1 MITKK
6 VVEYIVNDI
15 DGLRPIAMNLLERL
29 KEASI
34 FVLVGEMGAGK
45 TTFTQSILRAMGI
58 EHLEGSP
65 TYSLINEYES
75 PFFGKVYHMD
85 LYRLNSLEEALDIG
99 IEELL
104 YQNVIC
110 FIEWPE
116 KILEL
121 LPDNTIW
128 VYLRANEDLSRIITI
143 KDEDKS

>member
-1 MITKK
+1 
-6 VVEYIVNDI
+6 VDYIVNDL
-15 DGLRPIAMNLLERL
+15 DGIRPIALDLLERL
-29 KEASI
+29 KTGSI
-34 FVLVGEMGAGK
+34 VVLVGEMGVGK
-45 TTFTQSILRAMGI
+45 TTFTQSVLRAMGI
-58 EHLEGSP
+58 EDLEGSP

-75 PFFGKVYHMD
+75 PYFGKVYHMD
-85 LYRLNSLEEALDIG
+85 LYRLNSLDEALDIG

-116 KILEL
+116 KIKEL

-143 KDEDKS
+143 KDENKS

>member
-1 MITKK
+1 
-6 VVEYIVNDI
+6 VDYIVNDL
-15 DGLRPIAMNLLERL
+15 DGIRPIALDLLERL
-29 KEASI
+29 QTGSI
-34 FVLVGEMGAGK
+34 VVLVGEMGAGK
-45 TTFTQSILRAMGI
+45 TTFTQSVLRAMGI
-58 EHLEGSP
+58 EDLEGSP

-75 PFFGKVYHMD
+75 PYFGKVYHMD
-85 LYRLNSLEEALDIG
+85 LYRLNSLDEALDIG

-143 KDEDKS
+143 KDENKS

>member
-1 MITKK
+1 MDYS
-6 VVEYIVNDI
+6 VQDL
-15 DGLRPIAMNLLERL
+15 DGLRPIALELLEQL
-29 KEASI
+29 KSASI
-34 FVLVGEMGAGK
+34 VVLVGEMGAGK
-45 TTFTQSILRAMGI
+45 TTFTQSVLRAMGI
-58 EHLEGSP
+58 EDLEGSP

-75 PFFGKVYHMD
+75 PYFGKVYHMD

-116 KILEL
+116 KISEL

-143 KDEDKS
+143 KDENKS

>member
-1 MITKK
+1 MDYS
-6 VVEYIVNDI
+6 VQDL
-15 DGLRPIAMNLLERL
+15 DGLRPIALELLEQL
-29 KEASI
+29 KSALI
-34 FVLVGEMGAGK
+34 VVLVGEMGAGK
-45 TTFTQSILRAMGI
+45 TTFTQSVLRAMGI
-58 EHLEGSP
+58 EDLEGSP

-75 PFFGKVYHMD
+75 PYFGKVYHMD

-116 KILEL
+116 KISEL

-143 KDEDKS
+143 KDENKS

>member
-1 MITKK
+1 MD
-6 VVEYIVNDI
+6 YIVHDL
-15 DGLRPIAMNLLERL
+15 DGIRPIALDLLERL
-29 KEASI
+29 KTGSI
-34 FVLVGEMGAGK
+34 VVLVGEMGAGK
-45 TTFTQSILRAMGI
+45 TTFTQSVLRAMGI
-58 EHLEGSP
+58 EDLEGSP

-75 PFFGKVYHMD
+75 PYFGKVYHMD
-85 LYRLNSLEEALDIG
+85 LYRLDSLEEALDIG

-116 KILEL
+116 KIKEL

-143 KDEDKS
+143 KDENKS

>member
-1 MITKK
+1 M
-6 VVEYIVNDI
+6 EYIVNDI

>member
-1 MITKK
+1 MD
-6 VVEYIVNDI
+6 YIVNDL
-15 DGLRPIAMNLLERL
+15 DGIRPIALDLLERL
-29 KEASI
+29 KTGSI
-34 FVLVGEMGAGK
+34 VVLVGEMGAGK
-45 TTFTQSILRAMGI
+45 TTFTQSVLRAMGI
-58 EHLEGSP
+58 EDLEGSP

-75 PFFGKVYHMD
+75 PYFGKVYHMD

-116 KILEL
+116 KVFEL

-143 KDEDKS
+143 KDENKS

>member
-1 MITKK
+1 
-6 VVEYIVNDI
+6 VDYIVNDL
-15 DGLRPIAMNLLERL
+15 DGIRPIALDLLERL
-29 KEASI
+29 KTGSI
-34 FVLVGEMGAGK
+34 VVLVGEMGAGK
-45 TTFTQSILRAMGI
+45 TTFTQSVLRAMGI
-58 EHLEGSP
+58 EDLEGSP

-75 PFFGKVYHMD
+75 PYFGKVYHMD
-85 LYRLNSLEEALDIG
+85 LYRLNSLDEALDIG

-116 KILEL
+116 KIKEL

-143 KDEDKS
+143 KDENKS

>member
-1 MITKK
+1 M
-6 VVEYIVNDI
+6 EYIVNDI
-15 DGLRPIAMNLLERL
+15 DGLRPIAMNLLERS

-143 KDEDKS
+143 KDENKS

>member
-1 MITKK
+1 MD
-6 VVEYIVNDI
+6 YNVNDL
-15 DGLRPIAMNLLERL
+15 DGIRPIALDLLERL
-29 KEASI
+29 KTGSI
-34 FVLVGEMGAGK
+34 VVLVGEMGAGK
-45 TTFTQSILRAMGI
+45 TTFTQSVLRAMGI
-58 EHLEGSP
+58 EDLEGSP

-75 PFFGKVYHMD
+75 PYFGKVYHMD
-85 LYRLNSLEEALDIG
+85 LYRLNSLDEALDIG

-116 KILEL
+116 KIKEL

-143 KDEDKS
+143 KDENKS

>member
-1 MITKK
+1 MD
-6 VVEYIVNDI
+6 YNVNDL
-15 DGLRPIAMNLLERL
+15 DGIRPIALDLLERL
-29 KEASI
+29 KTGSI
-34 FVLVGEMGAGK
+34 VVLVGEMGAGK
-45 TTFTQSILRAMGI
+45 TTFTQSVLRAMGI
-58 EHLEGSP
+58 EDLEGSP

-75 PFFGKVYHMD
+75 PYFGKVYHMD
-85 LYRLNSLEEALDIG
+85 LYRLDSLEEALDIG

-116 KILEL
+116 KIKEL

-143 KDEDKS
+143 KDENKS

>member
-1 MITKK
+1 MDYS
-6 VVEYIVNDI
+6 VQDL
-15 DGLRPIAMNLLERL
+15 DGLRPIALELLEQL
-29 KEASI
+29 KSASI
-34 FVLVGEMGAGK
+34 VVLVGEMGSGK
-45 TTFTQSILRAMGI
+45 TTFTQSVLRAMGI
-58 EHLEGSP
+58 EDLEGSP

-75 PFFGKVYHMD
+75 PYFGKVYHID

-116 KILEL
+116 KISEL

-143 KDEDKS
+143 KDENKS

>member
-1 MITKK
+1 M
-6 VVEYIVNDI
+6 EYILNDL
-15 DGLRPIAMNLLERL
+15 DGIRPIALDLLERL
-29 KEASI
+29 QTGSI
-34 FVLVGEMGAGK
+34 VVLVGEMGAGK
-45 TTFTQSILRAMGI
+45 TTFTQSVLRAMGI
-58 EHLEGSP
+58 EDLEGSP

-75 PFFGKVYHMD
+75 PYFGKVYHMD
-85 LYRLNSLEEALDIG
+85 LYRLNSLDEALDIG

-116 KILEL
+116 KIKEL

-143 KDEDKS
+143 KDENKS

>member
-1 MITKK
+1 
-6 VVEYIVNDI
+6 VDYIVDDL
-15 DGLRPIAMNLLERL
+15 DGIRPIALDLLERL
-29 KEASI
+29 KTGSI
-34 FVLVGEMGAGK
+34 VVLVGEMGAGK
-45 TTFTQSILRAMGI
+45 TTFTQSVLRAMGI
-58 EHLEGSP
+58 EDLEGSP

-75 PFFGKVYHMD
+75 PYFGKVYHMD
-85 LYRLNSLEEALDIG
+85 LYRLNSLDEALDIG

-116 KILEL
+116 KIKEL

-143 KDEDKS
+143 KDENKS

>member
-1 MITKK
+1 MD
-6 VVEYIVNDI
+6 YIVNDL
-15 DGLRPIAMNLLERL
+15 DGIRPIALDLLERL
-29 KEASI
+29 KTGSI
-34 FVLVGEMGAGK
+34 VVLVGEMGAGK
-45 TTFTQSILRAMGI
+45 TTFTQSVLRAMGI
-58 EHLEGSP
+58 EDLEGSP

-75 PFFGKVYHMD
+75 PYFGKVYHMD
-85 LYRLNSLEEALDIG
+85 LYRLDSLEEALDIG

-116 KILEL
+116 KIKEL

-143 KDEDKS
+143 KDENKS

>member
-1 MITKK
+1 MDYS
-6 VVEYIVNDI
+6 VQDL
-15 DGLRPIAMNLLERL
+15 DGLRPIALELLEQL
-29 KEASI
+29 KSASI
-34 FVLVGEMGAGK
+34 VVLVGEMGSGK
-45 TTFTQSILRAMGI
+45 TTFTQSVLRAMGI
-58 EHLEGSP
+58 EDLEGSP

-75 PFFGKVYHMD
+75 PYFGKVYHMD

-116 KILEL
+116 KISEL

-143 KDEDKS
+143 KDENKS

>member
-1 MITKK
+1 MD
-6 VVEYIVNDI
+6 YIVNDL
-15 DGLRPIAMNLLERL
+15 DGIRPIALDLLERL
-29 KEASI
+29 KTGSI
-34 FVLVGEMGAGK
+34 VVLVGEMGAGK
-45 TTFTQSILRAMGI
+45 TTFTQSVLRAMGI
-58 EHLEGSP
+58 EDLEGSP

-75 PFFGKVYHMD
+75 PYFGKVYHMD
-85 LYRLNSLEEALDIG
+85 LYRLNSLDEALDIG

-116 KILEL
+116 KIKEL

-143 KDEDKS
+143 KDENKS

>member
-1 MITKK
+1 
-6 VVEYIVNDI
+6 VDYNVNDL
-15 DGLRPIAMNLLERL
+15 DGIRPIALDLLERL
-29 KEASI
+29 KTGSI
-34 FVLVGEMGAGK
+34 VVLVGEMGAGK
-45 TTFTQSILRAMGI
+45 TTFTQSVLRAMGI
-58 EHLEGSP
+58 EDLEGSP

-75 PFFGKVYHMD
+75 PYFGKVYHMD
-85 LYRLNSLEEALDIG
+85 LYRLDSLEEALDIG

-116 KILEL
+116 KIKEL

-143 KDEDKS
+143 KDENKS

>member
-1 MITKK
+1 MD
-6 VVEYIVNDI
+6 YIVNDL
-15 DGLRPIAMNLLERL
+15 DGIRPIALDLLERL
-29 KEASI
+29 KTGSI
-34 FVLVGEMGAGK
+34 VVLVGEMGVGK
-45 TTFTQSILRAMGI
+45 TTFTQSVLRAMGI
-58 EHLEGSP
+58 EDLEGSP

-75 PFFGKVYHMD
+75 PYFGKVYHMD
-85 LYRLNSLEEALDIG
+85 LYRLNSLDEALDIG

-116 KILEL
+116 KIKEL

-143 KDEDKS
+143 KDENKS

>member
-1 MITKK
+1 MD
-6 VVEYIVNDI
+6 YIVNDL
-15 DGLRPIAMNLLERL
+15 DGIRPIALDLLERL
-29 KEASI
+29 KTGSI
-34 FVLVGEMGAGK
+34 VVLVGEMGAGK
-45 TTFTQSILRAMGI
+45 TTFTQSVLRAMGI
-58 EHLEGSP
+58 EDLEGSP

-75 PFFGKVYHMD
+75 QYFGKVYHMD
-85 LYRLNSLEEALDIG
+85 LYRLNSLDEALDIG

-116 KILEL
+116 KIKEL

-143 KDEDKS
+143 KDENKS

>member
-1 MITKK
+1 MD
-6 VVEYIVNDI
+6 YNVNDL
-15 DGLRPIAMNLLERL
+15 DGIRPIALDLLERL
-29 KEASI
+29 KTGSI
-34 FVLVGEMGAGK
+34 VVLVGEMGSGK
-45 TTFTQSILRAMGI
+45 TTFTQSVLRAMGI
-58 EHLEGSP
+58 EDLEGSP

-75 PFFGKVYHMD
+75 PYFGKVYHMD
-85 LYRLNSLEEALDIG
+85 LYRLNSLDEALDIG

-116 KILEL
+116 KIKEL

-143 KDEDKS
+143 KDENKS

>member
-1 MITKK
+1 MD
-6 VVEYIVNDI
+6 YIVNDL
-15 DGLRPIAMNLLERL
+15 DGIRPIALDLLERL
-29 KEASI
+29 QTGSI
-34 FVLVGEMGAGK
+34 VVLVGEMGAGK
-45 TTFTQSILRAMGI
+45 TTFTQSVLRAMGI
-58 EHLEGSP
+58 EDLEGSP

-75 PFFGKVYHMD
+75 PYFGKVYHMD
-85 LYRLNSLEEALDIG
+85 LYRLDSLEEALDIG

-116 KILEL
+116 KIKEL

-143 KDEDKS
+143 KDENKS

>member
-1 MITKK
+1 
-6 VVEYIVNDI
+6 VDYSVQDL
-15 DGLRPIAMNLLERL
+15 DGLRPIALELLEQL
-29 KEASI
+29 KSASI
-34 FVLVGEMGAGK
+34 VVLVGEMGAGK
-45 TTFTQSILRAMGI
+45 TTFTQSVLRAMGI
-58 EHLEGSP
+58 EDLEGSP

-75 PFFGKVYHMD
+75 PYFGKVYHMD

-116 KILEL
+116 KISEL

-143 KDEDKS
+143 KDENKS